1 MLGERNIMSGARDVF
16 KFARD
21 REGGLTLT
29 VGDENIPMLLSY
41 IGVRQA
47 AKDWKT
53 YSSNAPFRVPIPSE
67 EAERSVRQL
76 PIETDPPEHKKY
88 RALLEPFFRRPMQP
102 AYVDRIDKL
111 ITRTIRSCATRSSF
125 DVVREFAL
133 PIQSYALTYLL
144 GVAESEAETWISWG
158 THVFHDGDGET
169 KGAALEAYLQDTINA
184 AKDLPDTD
192 NFFAALNHMKIDD
205 RPLNPDEKLGLANL
219 VFAGGRDTVIN
230 AISFVVS
237 TFAEAQKD
245 LIEAASD
252 ERKVNLAVEEI
263 IRVLSP
269 LTQIGRVCH
278 RGEATRNRV
287 SLCWAAANYDPEMFK
302 EPETLNL
309 TRSPNPHVGF
319 GSGHHTCLGAPQ
331 VRTILRSLI
340 RNLAEHVSSVR
351 IEGAIQNIEHYGS
364 IQRDVGFER
373 LMTSLDLRNS

>member
-1 MLGERNIMSGARDVF
+1 MSGARDVF
-16 KFARD
+16 KFARG

-29 VGDENIPMLLSY
+29 VGDENIPILLSY
-41 IGVRQA
+41 TAVRQA

-88 RALLEPFFRRPMQP
+88 RTLLEPFFRRPMQP
-102 AYVDRIDKL
+102 AYVDRIDGL

-133 PIQSYALTYLL
+133 PIQSHALTYLL
-144 GVAESEAETWISWG
+144 GVDEAEAETWISWG
-158 THVFHDGDGET
+158 THVFHDGNGET
-169 KGAALEAYLQDTINA
+169 KGAALEAYLQDTIKA
-184 AKDLPDTD
+184 AKDLTDTD

-237 TFAEAQKD
+237 VFAKAQKD

-252 ERKVNLAVEEI
+252 ARTVNLAVEEF

-278 RGEATRNRV
+278 SGEASRNRV

-302 EPETLNL
+302 EPEALNL
-309 TRSPNPHVGF
+309 ARSPNPHVGF

-340 RNLAEHVSSVR
+340 RNLSKHVSSVR

-364 IQRDVGFER
+364 LQRGVGFEQ